1 MMQTLTFEAIER
13 FNESQLYDFI
23 ADICRG
29 EESVRFILNWQSL
42 PVVSDPHEIET
53 WCAGLILKKER
64 YRMGGIWL
72 GGAIG
77 RLAVG
82 TSLLQPL
89 LSKGYWIFEF
99 TPQMS
104 SL

>member
-13 FNESQLYDFI
+13 FNESQLYDLI
-23 ADICRG
+23 SDIYRSK
-29 EESVRFILNWQSL
+29 ESVRFILNWQSL
-42 PVVSDPHEIET
+42 PAVPDPREIET
-53 WCAGLILKKER
+53 WCAGLLFKKER

-77 RLAVG
+77 RLAVSC
-82 TSLLQPL
+82 SLLQPL

-99 TPQMS
+99 TPQE